1 MKIWNQ
7 SSKDNDSAI
16 DYFLSSEDI
25 VLDQELFL
33 YDIQASIAHAHE
45 LQAVNILTK
54 SETKKIIASLKKLAK
69 LYQTKK
75 FKLTSKYED
84 CHSAIE
90 QYLTKELGSVGK
102 KIHTGRSRN
111 DQVMVAMRLYA
122 RAKLDDIQSINLK
135 IAQSFLDKAEKHS
148 SDPMPGYTHL
158 QRAMPSSWG
167 LWFGAFAESFL
178 DNIDLLNNTQSWM
191 NINPLG
197 TAAGYGVNLPIKRD
211 ISTKELGFKRKQL
224 NSLYVQNSRG
234 KLELELI
241 GALKQPMLDVRKFS
255 WDMSMF
261 LTQEFNLL
269 TIPSKYLTGSS
280 IMPNKSNPDVIEIM
294 RANYSVIAGHYS
306 ELENLIS
313 LPSGYHRDLQLTKR
327 SLIHSFHCASKTLEL
342 VPNLIKSIKV
352 DVKRSAEF
360 IDQDMMMTDRAYD
373 LVQSG
378 MPFREAYINVK
389 SNKNSVSTS
398 KTSSRKNSSHGS
410 PYNLDLKVLKSRLK
424 KLILYSLLLF
434 IFLYENIK

>member
-122 RAKLDDIQSINLK
+122 RAKLDNIQSINLK

-211 ISTKELGFKRKQL
+211 ISTKELSFKRKQL

-234 KLELELI
+234 KFELELI

-389 SNKNSVSTS
+389 SNKDSASTS

-424 KLILYSLLLF
+424 KLI
-434 IFLYENIK
+434 

>member
-45 LQAVNILTK
+45 LQAINILTK
-54 SETKKIIASLKKLAK
+54 SETKKIIASLKKLAN
-69 LYQTKK
+69 LFQTKK

-90 QYLTKELGSVGK
+90 QYLIKELGSVGK

-122 RAKLDDIQSINLK
+122 RAKLDEIQSINLK
-135 IAQSFLDKAEKHS
+135 IVQSLLDKAEKHS

-178 DNIDLLNNTQSWM
+178 DNIDLLNNAQSWM

-234 KLELELI
+234 KFELELI
-241 GALKQPMLDVRKFS
+241 GGLKQPMLDVRKFS

-342 VPNLIKSIKV
+342 VPNLIKSIRV

-389 SNKNSVSTS
+389 SNKDSASTS

-424 KLILYSLLLF
+424 KLI
-434 IFLYENIK
+434 

>member
-33 YDIQASIAHAHE
+33 YDIKASIAHAHE

-69 LYQTKK
+69 LFQTKK

-122 RAKLDDIQSINLK
+122 RAKLDDLQSINLR

-178 DNIDLLNNTQSWM
+178 DNIDLLNNAQSWM

-234 KLELELI
+234 KFELELI

-327 SLIHSFHCASKTLEL
+327 SLIHSFHCVSKTLEL
-342 VPNLIKSIKV
+342 VPNLIKSIAV

-389 SNKNSVSTS
+389 SNKDSVLTS
-398 KTSSRKNSSHGS
+398 KTSSRNNSSHGS
-410 PYNLDLKVLKSRLK
+410 PYNLDLKALKSRLK
-424 KLILYSLLLF
+424 KLI
-434 IFLYENIK
+434 

>member
-33 YDIQASIAHAHE
+33 YDIQASTAHAHE
-45 LQAVNILTK
+45 LQAINILTK
-54 SETKKIIASLKKLAK
+54 SETKKIIASLKRLAK

-158 QRAMPSSWG
+158 QRAMPSNWG

-211 ISTKELGFKRKQL
+211 ISTKELGFQRKQL

-234 KLELELI
+234 KFELELI

-269 TIPSKYLTGSS
+269 TISPKYLTGSS

-352 DVKRSAEF
+352 DVKRSSEF

-373 LVQSG
+373 LVKSG

-389 SNKNSVSTS
+389 SNKDSALTS
-398 KTSSRKNSSHGS
+398 NTSSRSNSSHGS
-410 PYNLDLKVLKSRLK
+410 PYNLDLKILKSRLK
-424 KLILYSLLLF
+424 KLI
-434 IFLYENIK
+434 

>member
-122 RAKLDDIQSINLK
+122 RAKLDNIQSINLK

-211 ISTKELGFKRKQL
+211 ISTKELSFKRKQL

-234 KLELELI
+234 KFELELI

-424 KLILYSLLLF
+424 KLI
-434 IFLYENIK
+434 

>member
-111 DQVMVAMRLYA
+111 DQVMVAMRLYT
-122 RAKLDDIQSINLK
+122 RAKLDNIQSINLK

-211 ISTKELGFKRKQL
+211 ISTKELSFKRKQL
-224 NSLYVQNSRG
+224 NSLYVQNSR
-234 KLELELI
+234 
-241 GALKQPMLDVRKFS
+241 
-255 WDMSMF
+255 
-261 LTQEFNLL
+261 
-269 TIPSKYLTGSS
+269 
-280 IMPNKSNPDVIEIM
+280 
-294 RANYSVIAGHYS
+294 
-306 ELENLIS
+306 
-313 LPSGYHRDLQLTKR
+313 
-327 SLIHSFHCASKTLEL
+327 
-342 VPNLIKSIKV
+342 
-352 DVKRSAEF
+352 
-360 IDQDMMMTDRAYD
+360 
-373 LVQSG
+373 
-378 MPFREAYINVK
+378 
-389 SNKNSVSTS
+389 
-398 KTSSRKNSSHGS
+398 
-410 PYNLDLKVLKSRLK
+410 
-424 KLILYSLLLF
+424 
-434 IFLYENIK
+434 

>member
-135 IAQSFLDKAEKHS
+135 IAQSCLDKAEKHS

-360 IDQDMMMTDRAYD
+360 IDQNMMMTDRAYD

-424 KLILYSLLLF
+424 KLI
-434 IFLYENIK
+434 

>member
-54 SETKKIIASLKKLAK
+54 SETKKIIASLKRLAK
-69 LYQTKK
+69 LFQTKK

-135 IAQSFLDKAEKHS
+135 IAQSFLEKAEKHS
-148 SDPMPGYTHL
+148 SEPMPGYTHL

-178 DNIDLLNNTQSWM
+178 DNIDLLNNAQSWM

-234 KLELELI
+234 KFELELI

-327 SLIHSFHCASKTLEL
+327 SLIHSFHCVSKTLEL

-389 SNKNSVSTS
+389 SNKDSASTS

-424 KLILYSLLLF
+424 KLI
-434 IFLYENIK
+434 

>member
-1 MKIWNQ
+1 
-7 SSKDNDSAI
+7 
-16 DYFLSSEDI
+16 
-25 VLDQELFL
+25 
-33 YDIQASIAHAHE
+33 
-45 LQAVNILTK
+45 
-54 SETKKIIASLKKLAK
+54 
-69 LYQTKK
+69 
-75 FKLTSKYED
+75 
-84 CHSAIE
+84 
-90 QYLTKELGSVGK
+90 
-102 KIHTGRSRN
+102 
-111 DQVMVAMRLYA
+111 
-122 RAKLDDIQSINLK
+122 
-135 IAQSFLDKAEKHS
+135 
-148 SDPMPGYTHL
+148 MPGYTHL

-178 DNIDLLNNTQSWM
+178 DNIDLLNNAQSWM

-234 KLELELI
+234 KFELELI

-342 VPNLIKSIKV
+342 VPNLIKSIRV

-389 SNKNSVSTS
+389 SNKDSASTS
-398 KTSSRKNSSHGS
+398 KTSLRKNSSHGS

-424 KLILYSLLLF
+424 KLI
-434 IFLYENIK
+434 

>member
-1 MKIWNQ
+1 
-7 SSKDNDSAI
+7 
-16 DYFLSSEDI
+16 
-25 VLDQELFL
+25 
-33 YDIQASIAHAHE
+33 
-45 LQAVNILTK
+45 
-54 SETKKIIASLKKLAK
+54 
-69 LYQTKK
+69 
-75 FKLTSKYED
+75 
-84 CHSAIE
+84 
-90 QYLTKELGSVGK
+90 
-102 KIHTGRSRN
+102 
-111 DQVMVAMRLYA
+111 
-122 RAKLDDIQSINLK
+122 
-135 IAQSFLDKAEKHS
+135 
-148 SDPMPGYTHL
+148 
-158 QRAMPSSWG
+158 MPSSWG

-178 DNIDLLNNTQSWM
+178 DNIDLLNNAQSWM

-234 KLELELI
+234 KFELELI

-327 SLIHSFHCASKTLEL
+327 SLIHSFHCVSKTLEL

-389 SNKNSVSTS
+389 SNKDSASTS
-398 KTSSRKNSSHGS
+398 KTSLRKNSSHGS

-424 KLILYSLLLF
+424 KLI
-434 IFLYENIK
+434 

>member
-7 SSKDNDSAI
+7 NSKDKNSAI

-33 YDIQASIAHAHE
+33 YDIEASIAHANE
-45 LQAVNILTK
+45 LQDINILTK
-54 SETKKIIASLKKLAK
+54 SEAKKVIVSLKKLAK
-69 LYQTKK
+69 LFQAKK
-75 FKLTSKYED
+75 FKLTSRYED

-90 QYLTKELGSVGK
+90 DYLTKELGSVGK

-122 RAKLDDIQSINLK
+122 RAKLDEIQSMNLN
-135 IAQSFLDKAEKHS
+135 IAQSFFDKAEKHS

-158 QRAMPSSWG
+158 QRAMPSTWG

-178 DNIDLLNNTQSWM
+178 DNADLISNTQSWM

-197 TAAGYGVNLPIKRD
+197 SAAGYGVNLPIKRD
-211 ISTKELGFKRKQL
+211 ISTKELSFKRKQL
-224 NSLYVQNSRG
+224 NTLYVQNSRG
-234 KLELELI
+234 KFELELI
-241 GALKQPMLDVRKFS
+241 GSLKQPMLDVRKFS
-255 WDMSMF
+255 WDMSIF
-261 LTQEFNLL
+261 LAQEFSLL
-269 TIPSKYLTGSS
+269 SIASKYSTGSS

-294 RANYSVIAGHYS
+294 RANYAVMAGHYS

-327 SLIHSFHCASKTLEL
+327 SLIHSIHCVTKTLCL
-342 VPNLIKSIKV
+342 MPDLIKSIKV
-352 DVKRSAEF
+352 DTQRSNKF
-360 IDQDMMMTDRAYD
+360 IDQDMLMTDQAYE

-378 MPFREAYINVK
+378 LPFREAYLKVK
-389 SNKNSVSTS
+389 SQRETSLVS
-398 KTSSRKNSSHGS
+398 KTLSRKNSSSGS
-410 PYNLDLKVLKSRLK
+410 AYNLDLKILKARLK
-424 KLILYSLLLF
+424 KLSQS
-434 IFLYENIK
+434 K